1 VIGSSR
7 REGTLGPDSG
17 RRSAGDRPWHNL
29 DRRAPLWLKVVSP
42 VIGVTVLGAALFGYL
57 LAEQPPVVWI
67 VVAGLAIGAL
77 EVALVAAL
85 LEYGVLR
92 RIRRVHRSVTALGR
106 SGRRAHLSEGMEPA
120 GRDVLF
126 NLAREVDLKLTEL
139 EERERAGSVVTALGL
154 LSLQGAGPSALT
166 TRALELT
173 VEAAGL
179 EQCLLVD
186 RAALGVIVISTDG
199 VPKRSSEVELPVWM
213 SALARSAAESRK
225 PVLSGRLGQDSTYW
239 DGQSDPYSA
248 AAAFVPLAGTQVG
261 AGVMIGLAHAGGRVT
276 SSTVSLIESVATALT
291 ESLERREAGRAR
303 AESEEKSKT
312 LATVTHE
319 MRNPLNA
326 MLGFSDLLLNDKAGP
341 LNEKQRTYM
350 QQVDSASRHLLSL
363 VNDYLDLT
371 RLVAGALPMQMEAV
385 QIHPQVQEVFE
396 LLGPTAQAAQLTM
409 HSSVEPGLVAQA
421 DRRRLHQ
428 VLLNLLTNAIRSTPP
443 RGHVRVEAAGGSN
456 GVRVSVIDT
465 GSGIPADRQQL
476 VFVEFADLHPGAPAS
491 NGTGLGLALSKQF
504 VEAMGGFIR
513 FTSSEGGGTIFDVWL
528 RGENSPPAAADRVSV
543 PAN

>member
-1 VIGSSR
+1 GARHRSRARTVIAGEAGSSLQSPGRRLSAQDWPCRRLGQDAAMIGSPR
-7 REGTLGPDSG
+7 REGTLGPDTG
-17 RRSAGDRPWHNL
+17 RRSAEDRPWQNL
-29 DRRAPLWLKVVSP
+29 DRRAPLWLKVISP
-42 VIGVTVLGAALFGYL
+42 VILVTVLGAALFGYV

-77 EVALVAAL
+77 EVAIVAAL

-92 RIRRVHRSVTALGR
+92 RIRRVHRSVT
-106 SGRRAHLSEGMEPA
+106 
-120 GRDVLF
+120 
-126 NLAREVDLKLTEL
+126 
-139 EERERAGSVVTALGL
+139 
-154 LSLQGAGPSALT
+154 
-166 TRALELT
+166 
-173 VEAAGL
+173 
-179 EQCLLVD
+179 
-186 RAALGVIVISTDG
+186 
-199 VPKRSSEVELPVWM
+199 
-213 SALARSAAESRK
+213 ALARSAAESRK

-385 QIHPQVQEVFE
+385 QIHPEVQEVFE

-421 DRRRLHQ
+421 DRRGLHQ
-428 VLLNLLTNAIRSTPP
+428 VLLNLLTNALRSTPP
-443 RGHVRVEAAGGSN
+443 RGHVRVAAAADDANEHLAARRTAHHGAR
-456 GVRVSVIDT
+456 GVDVHVHTADGVDRAASSARTLGAGHLHVEDLRQQ
-465 GSGIPADRQQL
+465 PADRVAVQL
-476 VFVEFADLHPGAPAS
+476 QVGLFDSHRRQPPVAP
-491 NGTGLGLALSKQF
+491 K
-504 VEAMGGFIR
+504 R
-513 FTSSEGGGTIFDVWL
+513 
-528 RGENSPPAAADRVSV
+528 SV
-543 PAN
+543 LI

>member
-1 VIGSSR
+1 
-7 REGTLGPDSG
+7 
-17 RRSAGDRPWHNL
+17 
-29 DRRAPLWLKVVSP
+29 
-42 VIGVTVLGAALFGYL
+42 
-57 LAEQPPVVWI
+57 
-67 VVAGLAIGAL
+67 
-77 EVALVAAL
+77 
-85 LEYGVLR
+85 
-92 RIRRVHRSVTALGR
+92 
-106 SGRRAHLSEGMEPA
+106 
-120 GRDVLF
+120 
-126 NLAREVDLKLTEL
+126 
-139 EERERAGSVVTALGL
+139 
-154 LSLQGAGPSALT
+154 
-166 TRALELT
+166 
-173 VEAAGL
+173 
-179 EQCLLVD
+179 
-186 RAALGVIVISTDG
+186 
-199 VPKRSSEVELPVWM
+199 
-213 SALARSAAESRK
+213 
-225 PVLSGRLGQDSTYW
+225 
-239 DGQSDPYSA
+239 
-248 AAAFVPLAGTQVG
+248 
-261 AGVMIGLAHAGGRVT
+261 MIGLAHAGGRVT

-465 GSGIPADRQQL
+465 GSGRTVGVVTLDRPKVLNALSPALIAELSDALDRFDADPDVRAAVLTGGPQQL

-491 NGTGLGLALSKQF
+491 NGTGMGLALSKQF

-528 RGENSPPAAADRVSV
+528 RGENSPPAAADRVSI

>member
-1 VIGSSR
+1 MIGSSR
-7 REGTLGPDSG
+7 REGTLGPDAGG
-17 RRSAGDRPWHNL
+17 RLGDDRPWHNL
-29 DRRAPLWLKVVSP
+29 DRRAPLWLKLVLP
-42 VIGVTVLGAALFGYL
+42 VTGATMLGTALFSYV
-57 LAEQPPVVWI
+57 LAGQLPAVWI
-67 VVAGLAIGAL
+67 VVAGLAIGVL
-77 EVALVAAL
+77 EVALVTAFM
-85 LEYGVLR
+85 EYGVLR
-92 RIRRVHRSVTALGR
+92 RVRRVNQSVRAMGR
-106 SGRRAHLSEGMEPA
+106 GGLRARLREGMEPV

-126 NLAREVDLKLTEL
+126 NLAREVDIKLMEL
-139 EERERAGSVVTALGL
+139 DERARAGSVVTAVGL
-154 LSLQGAGPSALT
+154 MSLQGASPSALT

-186 RAALGVIVISTDG
+186 RVGPSVIVISTDG
-199 VPKRSSEVELPVWM
+199 VTKRSSEAELPVWL
-213 SALARSAAESRK
+213 SALARSAALSRK
-225 PVLSGRLGQDSTYW
+225 PVLSGRLGQGSMYW
-239 DGQSDPYSA
+239 DGQSDLHDA
-248 AAAFVPLAGTQVG
+248 AAAFVPLPGTQV
-261 AGVMIGLAHAGGRVT
+261 ATGVMVGLTHAGGRVT

-291 ESLERREAGRAR
+291 ESLERGETKRAR

-312 LATVTHE
+312 LATVSHE

-326 MLGFSDLLLNDKAGP
+326 MLGFSELLLNDKAGP

-363 VNDYLDLT
+363 VNDYLDLA
-371 RLVAGALPMQMEAV
+371 RVVAGALPMQMEAV
-385 QIHPQVQEVFE
+385 QLHPEVQEVLE
-396 LLGPTAQAAQLTM
+396 LLGPTAKAAQLTM

-421 DRRRLHQ
+421 DRRYLRQ
-428 VLLNLLTNAIRSTPP
+428 VLVNLLTNAIRSTPP

-476 VFVEFADLHPGAPAS
+476 VFVEFADLHPGAAAS

-513 FTSSEGGGTIFDVWL
+513 FTSSEGAGTIFDVWL
-528 RGENSPPAAADRVSV
+528 PGENSPPAAVNRVLD
-543 PAN
+543 PG